1 MLLGAATGLS
11 RVLAQGDATS
21 TATPRGNYVLAD
33 DVYVR
38 GGPGRD
44 YVPVGHLV
52 RGQYVQPD
60 SLSQDG
66 EWVLIRY
73 GPGFGWVQRDLVH
86 WADDPD
92 DLPVYTSDDLT
103 PTPDPD
109 LFTAT
114 PFFPT
119 DTPEGNWANVGEEG
133 AYVRAGPG
141 RTYLV
146 LGALHAGDV
155 VTPVARVEDFT
166 WVMIRFEDGF
176 GWVQW
181 DLVRW
186 TDDLDPLPV
195 VATDDPDN
203 LTPSAT
209 FTRTRTP
216 TATATPPPTT
226 TGTRAPTGTP
236 TASATLRPSLTATAS
251 LTATGTPTNTRTPTA
266 TRTPSST
273 ATATPTPTGTPS
285 STRTPTATRTPPPT
299 ATDSPTATRTLTD
312 TPGRTPSATRT
323 PTDTPS
329 STHTPTPTATVAAAV
344 VPTITRTPTR
354 TPTATPTATAT
365 PTPTKTSTPTRTPTE
380 TPTVTAS
387 ATPTATVTSSATR
400 TATQTRTPQERDEPT
415 ATAEASPT
423 AGPAETDIAV
433 LPPPPTFT
441 PMPSPPRLGETD
453 LPPSDTPTPTD
464 TPPPTRTPTGTAT
477 DTATPAPTAS
487 PSPRASATRQAT
499 PTATA
504 TPSAT
509 AEAVAAAPPE
519 VEAGDGQAPVEPP
532 SPPGLPPEVAIA
544 ALLGGLVALY
554 LVFYVAGA
562 ANAGRYHPEGFVVQT
577 CPVCRRGELWLDERR
592 RRFLGI
598 PRVRR
603 TVRCTYCGSVLR
615 QMGRSRWRYSVD
627 GKENPELYRRLNGRV
642 VTDADLLAM
651 APPRQAQQPTA
662 TPKPDFE
669 PPRYIEGDDLPE

>member
-38 GGPGRD
+38 GGPGRG

-103 PTPDPD
+103 PTPNPN

-186 TDDLDPLPV
+186 AVDLDPLPV

-216 TATATPPPTT
+216 TATATPPPTA
-226 TGTRAPTGTP
+226 TGTRTPTGTP
-236 TASATLRPSLTATAS
+236 TTSATPRPSLTATAS
-251 LTATGTPTNTRTPTA
+251 LTATGTPSSTRTPTA

-273 ATATPTPTGTPS
+273 AT
-285 STRTPTATRTPPPT
+285 
-299 ATDSPTATRTLTD
+299 DSPTATRTLTQ
-312 TPGRTPSATRT
+312 TPSRTPSATRT

-329 STHTPTPTATVAAAV
+329 STHTPTPTLTVAAVV

-354 TPTATPTATAT
+354 TPTATPTPT
-365 PTPTKTSTPTRTPTE
+365 PTPTKTSTPTWTPTE

-387 ATPTATVTSSATR
+387 ATPTATVTPSATR
-400 TATQTRTPQERDEPT
+400 TATPTPQERDEPT

-423 AGPAETDIAV
+423 ARLAETDIAA

-441 PMPSPPRLGETD
+441 PMPSPPRLGETSP
-453 LPPSDTPTPTD
+453 PPSDTPAPTD
-464 TPPPTRTPTGTAT
+464 TSPPTRTPTGTAT

-487 PSPRASATRQAT
+487 PSPRVSATWQ
-499 PTATA
+499 A

-532 SPPGLPPEVAIA
+532 SPPNLPPEVAIA